1 MAGSIIHRKRRKLK
15 SEINVVPYID
25 VMLVL
30 LIIFMVTAPLLTLS
44 VDVKLPSSNAKAV
57 ETRNEPIIVIAYPD
71 GRYGLKLPE
80 AKQPDVLDAAALEA
94 RVAAIRAEQGNELRI
109 MVAAEGAAPYQ
120 KVLDAMDVLRRA
132 KVSNV
137 SLMTNAGGNAR

>member
-1 MAGSIIHRKRRKLK
+1 MMQQSGNRRGRRLMA
-15 SEINVVPYID
+15 EINVVPYID

-57 ETRNEPIIVIAYPD
+57 ETRNEPVIVIAYPD

-80 AKQPDVLDAAALEA
+80 AKLPEVLDAAALEA
-94 RVAAIRAEQGNELRI
+94 KVAAIRAQQGDELRI

-132 KVSNV
+132 KVGNV

>member
-1 MAGSIIHRKRRKLK
+1 MAGSIFHRKRRKLK

-30 LIIFMVTAPLLTLS
+30 LIIFMLTAPLLTLS

-57 ETRNEPIIVIAYPD
+57 ETRNEPVIVIAYPD
-71 GRYGLKLPE
+71 GRYGLKLPV
-80 AKQPDVLDAAALEA
+80 AKQPEVLDAAALEA
-94 RVAAIRAEQGNELRI
+94 KVAAIRAQQGDELRI

-132 KVSNV
+132 KVGNV

>member
-1 MAGSIIHRKRRKLK
+1 MAGSIFHRKRRKLK

-44 VDVKLPSSNAKAV
+44 VDVKLPSSSAKAV

-71 GRYGLKLPE
+71 GRFGLKLPE
-80 AKQPDVLDAAALEA
+80 AKQPEVLDAAGLEA
-94 RVAAIRAEQGNELRI
+94 EVAAIRGEQGNELRI
-109 MVAAEGAAPYQ
+109 MVAAEGSAPYQ

>member
-57 ETRNEPIIVIAYPD
+57 ETRNEPVIVIAYPD

-80 AKQPDVLDAAALEA
+80 AKQPQVLDAAALEA
-94 RVAAIRAEQGNELRI
+94 QVAGIRAEQGDELRI

-132 KVSNV
+132 KVGNV

>member
-1 MAGSIIHRKRRKLK
+1 MTATITRHRKRKLK
-15 SEINVVPYID
+15 ADINVVPYID

-57 ETRNEPIIVIAYPD
+57 ETRNEPVIVIAYPD

-80 AKQPDVLDAAALEA
+80 AKQPEVLDAAALEA
-94 RVAAIRAEQGNELRI
+94 KVAAIRAQQGDELRI

-132 KVSNV
+132 KVGNV

>member
-57 ETRNEPIIVIAYPD
+57 ETRNEPVIVIAYPD

-80 AKQPDVLDAAALEA
+80 AKQPQVLDAAALEA
-94 RVAAIRAEQGNELRI
+94 QVAAIRAEQGDELRI

-132 KVSNV
+132 KVGNV

>member
-1 MAGSIIHRKRRKLK
+1 MQTLGRTRKRRKLK
-15 SEINVVPYID
+15 AEINVVPYID
-25 VMLVL
+25 VTLVL

-57 ETRNEPIIVIAYPD
+57 ETRNEPVIVVAYPD
-71 GRYGLKLPE
+71 GRFGLKLPE
-80 AKQPDVLDAAALEA
+80 AKQPEVLDAATLES
-94 RVAAIRAEQGNELRI
+94 RVAAIRAEQGDELRI
-109 MVAAEGAAPYQ
+109 MVAAEGSAPYQ

-132 KVSNV
+132 KVGNV

>member
-1 MAGSIIHRKRRKLK
+1 MSMMTRHKRRKLK

-57 ETRNEPIIVIAYPD
+57 ETRNEPVIVVAYPD
-71 GRYGLKLPE
+71 GRFGLKLPE
-80 AKQPDVLDAAALEA
+80 AKQPEVLDAATLES
-94 RVAAIRAEQGNELRI
+94 RVAAIRAEQGDELRI
-109 MVAAEGAAPYQ
+109 MVAAEGSAPYQ

>member
-1 MAGSIIHRKRRKLK
+1 MRHTLGIGFAGQI
-15 SEINVVPYID
+15 
-25 VMLVL
+25 
-30 LIIFMVTAPLLTLS
+30 
-44 VDVKLPSSNAKAV
+44 
-57 ETRNEPIIVIAYPD
+57 
-71 GRYGLKLPE
+71 
-80 AKQPDVLDAAALEA
+80 
-94 RVAAIRAEQGNELRI
+94 AEQGDELRI

>member
-1 MAGSIIHRKRRKLK
+1 MAGSIFHRKRRKLK

-30 LIIFMVTAPLLTLS
+30 LIIIMVTAPLLTLS

-57 ETRNEPIIVIAYPD
+57 ETRNEPVIVVAYPD
-71 GRYGLKLPE
+71 GRFGLKLPE
-80 AKQPDVLDAAALEA
+80 AKQPEVLDAATLES
-94 RVAAIRAEQGNELRI
+94 RVAAIRAEQGDELRI
-109 MVAAEGAAPYQ
+109 MVAAEGSAPYQ

-132 KVSNV
+132 KVGNV

>member
-57 ETRNEPIIVIAYPD
+57 ETRNEPVIVIAYPD
-71 GRYGLKLPE
+71 GRYGLKRPD
-80 AKQPDVLDAAALEA
+80 AKHPDVLDAAALESQ
-94 RVAAIRAEQGNELRI
+94 VAAIRAEQGAELRI

-132 KVSNV
+132 KVGNV